1 MSENGKKCV
10 TGAVGSGSGNRDYR
24 AGGGGGGQ
32 AVKLRVTVECRA
44 ASALHNVST
53 RSCPVTCTLFL

>member
-1 MSENGKKCV
+1 MSENGKKSV
-10 TGAVGSGSGNRDYR
+10 TAVGSGSGDRDYR
-24 AGGGGGGQ
+24 AGGGGGQ

-53 RSCPVTCTLFL
+53 RSCPVTCTLVL